1 MSAARPLGLWAAT
14 ALVVGNM
21 IGSGVFLLPASLA
34 PYGAASLLGWAITLC
49 GALLLALTFARLSA
63 RWPDTGGP
71 YVYARNAFGELP
83 GFAVAWSYWVSV
95 WCANAAIA
103 VAFAG
108 SIGAVFPA
116 LTATPLRSAG
126 CALAALW
133 ICSAVN
139 LMGAREAGR
148 MQLLTTLLKLAP
160 LLLFGGI
167 ALWWVD
173 GTHYAP
179 FNRSGEPV
187 AHVVQ
192 ATVALTL
199 WAFLGLEAATIPAG
213 AIDDPARTI
222 PRATLL
228 GTLVAGI
235 ATILAC
241 TVVLGLLPGDT
252 LAQSQAPMADAARHL
267 WGPAAGI
274 ALALVAAVS
283 TFGALNGWVLVSAQ
297 VPLAA
302 ARDGLLPARFARLDA
317 RGTPVFGILAS
328 SVLASLLVLANFSHS
343 LVSLFTFSILLS
355 TAATLLPYVV
365 SSAAWLRRGAPR
377 GRIVALLALLY
388 SLYALVG
395 TGAESLLWG
404 GALVLAGLPVFAWM
418 RRR

>member
-1 MSAARPLGLWAAT
+1 
-14 ALVVGNM
+14 
-21 IGSGVFLLPASLA
+21 
-34 PYGAASLLGWAITLC
+34 
-49 GALLLALTFARLSA
+49 
-63 RWPDTGGP
+63 
-71 YVYARNAFGELP
+71 
-83 GFAVAWSYWVSV
+83 
-95 WCANAAIA
+95 
-103 VAFAG
+103 
-108 SIGAVFPA
+108 
-116 LTATPLRSAG
+116 
-126 CALAALW
+126 
-133 ICSAVN
+133 
-139 LMGAREAGR
+139 
-148 MQLLTTLLKLAP
+148 
-160 LLLFGGI
+160 
-167 ALWWVD
+167 
-173 GTHYAP
+173 
-179 FNRSGEPV
+179 
-187 AHVVQ
+187 
-192 ATVALTL
+192 
-199 WAFLGLEAATIPAG
+199 
-213 AIDDPARTI
+213 
-222 PRATLL
+222 
-228 GTLVAGI
+228 
-235 ATILAC
+235 
-241 TVVLGLLPGDT
+241 VLGLLPGDT